1 MPTILIAR
9 NHEQLV
15 PEELFSA
22 YRRRRIAFRH
32 DQFIRVDMSTV
43 SDGWA
48 PIGLSKNPPLPVANQ
63 PGAADQHVR

>member
-32 DQFIRVDMSTV
+32 YQFIRVDMSTV
-43 SDGWA
+43 SDGM
-48 PIGLSKNPPLPVANQ
+48 
-63 PGAADQHVR
+63 GAYRVVQKPTSACGERNREPRINT